1 MWLSPVNLRQ
11 LNSKDTLNQDLEGLL
26 RICQEITN
34 VMENMARWRNFE
46 TACNIGI
53 YLHIPARWQDSCIF
67 LLGLGR
73 RFGMDNLANKK
84 ELVDRRKH
92 KRLQAQEGAFVL
104 LSPNSAILGHIVEI
118 SMGGLA
124 FLYITCEK
132 PPNGSSELEILLPEQ
147 LEDDHSF
154 YFDQVP
160 FKTISDFAIPNELS
174 LGSTTIRRRGVQFGE
189 LTHNQT
195 SALEYFIRNHT
206 IGEV

>member
-1 MWLSPVNLRQ
+1 MVNLRQ
-11 LNSKDTLNQDLEGLL
+11 LNSNDTLNQDLEGLL
-26 RICQEITN
+26 RIFQEITN

-46 TACNIGI
+46 RDCNIGI
-53 YLHIPARWQDSCIF
+53 CLHIRARWQDSCVFI
-67 LLGLGR
+67 LGLGR
-73 RFGMDNLANKK
+73 RLGMDNLANKK
-84 ELVDRRKH
+84 KLVDRRKH

-118 SMGGLA
+118 SMSGLA
-124 FLYITCEK
+124 FLYITSEK

-174 LGSTTIRRRGVQFGE
+174 LGSITIRRRGVQFGE